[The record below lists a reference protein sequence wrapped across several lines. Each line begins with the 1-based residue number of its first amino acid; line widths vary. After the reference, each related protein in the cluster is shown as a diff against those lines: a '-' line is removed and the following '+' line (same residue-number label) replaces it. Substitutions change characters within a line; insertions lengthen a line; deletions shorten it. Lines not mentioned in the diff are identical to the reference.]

1 MTVIDKAVIIN
12 GDDFG
17 MRWEVNEAI
26 VRAHKQG
33 VLTSTTIM
41 ANMPLAAEAIKLSKE
56 MPQLGVGVHLNLS
69 KGKPLSNDQIVK
81 SLLNAN
87 GELFLSQRKL
97 WARSVLRWKIRKAI
111 YAELAAQI
119 QWVLDNGIKA
129 THLDSHYH
137 IHIFP
142 IVYSIV
148 CSLAKRFDIKAIR
161 WVYEPK
167 SVVHLPWPLFTE
179 ECSRQAN
186 SYRKWAWFNRLQ
198 NSNLLKSGALLGV
211 SHRGKIDVNF
221 FRAAATYSPAMVTE
235 VMTHP
240 AVASSEYDKE
250 TGKKRQAEL
259 NALCDER
266 TKKYFKDAKVKLA
279 HYGHI

>member
-1 MTVIDKAVIIN
+1 MDKAVIIN

-33 VLTSTTIM
+33 VLTSATIM
-41 ANMPLAAEAIKLSKE
+41 ANMPLAEEAIKSAKE
-56 MPQLGVGVHLNLS
+56 IPSLGVGVHLNLS
-69 KGKPLSNDQIVK
+69 KGKPVSNDQIVK
-81 SLLNAN
+81 SLLNEN
-87 GELFLSQRKL
+87 GELYLSQGKI
-97 WARSVLRWKIRKAI
+97 WTKSILRWKTRRAI
-111 YAELAAQI
+111 YTELAGQI
-119 QWVLDNGIKA
+119 QWVIDKGIRP

-148 CSLAKRFDIKAIR
+148 CSLAKRFNIGAIR

-167 SVVHLPWPLFTE
+167 SVVRLPWPLFTE
-179 ECSRQAN
+179 EFSRQAKAF
-186 SYRKWAWFNRLQ
+186 RKLARINRIQ
-198 NSNLLKSGALLGV
+198 NGEFLKSGALLGV
-211 SHRGKIDVNF
+211 SHRGRIDVNF
-221 FRAAATYSPAMVTE
+221 FRAAATYSPTMVTE

-240 AVASSEYDKE
+240 AVTSSEYDKE
-250 TGKKRQAEL
+250 TGQRRQAEL

-266 TKKYFKDAKVKLA
+266 TKRYFKDAQVKLA
-279 HYGHI
+279 HYGQV